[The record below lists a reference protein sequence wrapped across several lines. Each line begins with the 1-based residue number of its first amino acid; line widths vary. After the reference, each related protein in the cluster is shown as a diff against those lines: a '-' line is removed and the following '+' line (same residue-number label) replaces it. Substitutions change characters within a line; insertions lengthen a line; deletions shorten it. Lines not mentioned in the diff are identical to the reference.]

1 ENKTEAEYLFQYFNA
16 PIYLDRSEALDAWSN
31 NSDKA
36 GLNKI
41 TTAALADAFWSL
53 RQKALGMIKGLDAEQ
68 KEALKTKVTE
78 MAKGDAKA
86 SVRAKAFSV
95 LATLGADVA
104 ELEAGLADK
113 SYAVAASALKAVH
126 KTDPEKGIAK
136 AKALEADA
144 KAGLLTAIAGIY
156 AKTGDLAYMDYMQNA
171 VANASG
177 FAKFQMLST
186 YAGYLTSLDL
196 NNLEAGLVLI
206 MDACENGDPWWIRL
220 GGMQALSNV
229 ITHLEGQKDNAEA
242 VAMTAELSEK
252 RTAIKDAETNEQLK
266 GYYAQ

>member
-1 ENKTEAEYLFQYFNA
+1 
-16 PIYLDRSEALDAWSN
+16 
-31 NSDKA
+31 
-36 GLNKI
+36 
-41 TTAALADAFWSL
+41 
-53 RQKALGMIKGLDAEQ
+53 
-68 KEALKTKVTE
+68 
-78 MAKGDAKA
+78 
-86 SVRAKAFSV
+86 

-113 SYAVAASALKAVH
+113 SYAVAAAALKAVH

-136 AKALEADA
+136 AKVLEADA

-196 NNLEAGLVLI
+196 NNLQAGLVLI